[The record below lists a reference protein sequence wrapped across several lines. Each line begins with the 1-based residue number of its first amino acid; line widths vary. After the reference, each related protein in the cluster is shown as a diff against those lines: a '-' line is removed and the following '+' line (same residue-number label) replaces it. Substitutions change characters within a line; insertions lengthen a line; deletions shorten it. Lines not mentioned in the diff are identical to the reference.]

1 MGLFDKLKNTA
12 ASAVGGAVNNAAMS
26 IGNKSETFT
35 FTALPESLAQMQALP
50 EASLDSPFKAA
61 DLLYVHCALMRQ
73 TKISVRKC
81 STG

>member
-50 EASLDSPFKAA
+50 EASLDSRSRRLH
-61 DLLYVHCALMRQ
+61 LLYAHCALMRQ

>member
-26 IGNKSETFT
+26 IGTRAKHLHSQHSPKV
-35 FTALPESLAQMQALP
+35 LRRCRHCLRQALIRR
-50 EASLDSPFKAA
+50 SRRLH
-61 DLLYVHCALMRQ
+61 LLYAHCALMRQ

>member
-26 IGNKSETFT
+26 IGNKSETSRR
-35 FTALPESLAQMQALP
+35 LH
-50 EASLDSPFKAA
+50 
-61 DLLYVHCALMRQ
+61 LLYAHCVPMRQ

>member
-50 EASLDSPFKAA
+50 EASLDSPFKGLH
-61 DLLYVHCALMRQ
+61 LLYAHCALMRQ

>member
-35 FTALPESLAQMQALP
+35 FTALPESLAQMQAL
-50 EASLDSPFKAA
+50 
-61 DLLYVHCALMRQ
+61 HGTC
-73 TKISVRKC
+73 
-81 STG
+81 